1 MKIKNNNQNQN
12 IIYLD
17 FGEIEELITKK
28 KKKKTKKKVNN
39 QKKIVDE
46 VKETLAQF
54 DALIKEA
61 DSKKIK
67 IPAELGELPL
77 NIEDINT
84 IKELKELN
92 ADLKQRIILISELI
106 SKQLV
111 EPEPEGI
118 PIMRFGMGGVQQGL
132 PTTITAAQIQAQQ
145 AQSQPGAVEPVEPI
159 RPMLPPQP
167 QPQPSDDRLKKIQEQ
182 LKKREEDII
191 SQLPKDEQ
199 EKARAKQKQIDD
211 AKKRP
216 LPETPDIPISAQGF
230 IITKP
235 TNPQD
240 KLILGSSFEAPFEMY
255 ELYYQPA
262 QKFVIGYMDKLK
274 TDPRDNDKFYI
285 TKKDFDAFKN
295 EQKRALLFY
304 QTWKDKL
311 SPLQKQGIG
320 TLSAAKTMDKSI
332 LNLYQEEPLKLIT
345 ELASQKRGK
354 KVSIELV
361 DGFDPQGI
369 PETTDQ
375 KLKRL
380 KKLQEDELRQPVGT
394 PVAPPWSDM
403 GRIQPPV
410 KDNPQAGI
418 DAGVADDDKS
428 LQEKSVLEVALK
440 PDDRVDRPA
449 EIVEA
454 EQALNDFINKNKI
467 HRAGQIPTYT
477 AKLRK
482 QVDKLVKFIVDV
494 AFRFNRNIDMR
505 AAQNLQVNLNNAKKK
520 NARIRFSEGIIELVD
535 AYSN

>member
-1 MKIKNNNQNQN
+1 
-12 IIYLD
+12 
-17 FGEIEELITKK
+17 
-28 KKKKTKKKVNN
+28 
-39 QKKIVDE
+39 
-46 VKETLAQF
+46 
-54 DALIKEA
+54 
-61 DSKKIK
+61 
-67 IPAELGELPL
+67 
-77 NIEDINT
+77 
-84 IKELKELN
+84 
-92 ADLKQRIILISELI
+92 
-106 SKQLV
+106 
-111 EPEPEGI
+111 
-118 PIMRFGMGGVQQGL
+118 MRFGMGGVQQGI

-145 AQSQPGAVEPVEPI
+145 AQSQQGTLQPVEPI
-159 RPMLPPQP
+159 RPMLPPQS
-167 QPQPSDDRLKKIQEQ
+167 QPQGQSDDRLKQIQEQ

-199 EKARAKQKQIDD
+199 EKAREKQKEIDD

-240 KLILGSSFEAPFEMY
+240 KLILGESFEAPFEMY

-262 QKFVIGYMDKLK
+262 QKFVIGYMDRLK
-274 TDPRDNDKFYI
+274 KDPRDNDKFYI

-295 EQKRALLFY
+295 QQKRELLVY

-311 SPLQKQGIG
+311 TPLQKQGIG
-320 TLSAAKTMDKSI
+320 TLSAAKSMDKSI
-332 LNLYQEEPLKLIT
+332 INLYQKEPLRLIT

-354 KVSIELV
+354 KVSVELV
-361 DGFDPQGI
+361 DGFDQQGI

-380 KKLQEDELRQPVGT
+380 KKLQEDELRP
-394 PVAPPWSDM
+394 
-403 GRIQPPV
+403 IQPPIIV
-410 KDNPQAGI
+410 DPRTGI
-418 DAGVADDDKS
+418 DAGLDAGPVANNDDSS

-440 PDDRVDRPA
+440 PAERVDRPA
-449 EIVEA
+449 EIVRA
-454 EQALNDFINKNKI
+454 EQDLNDFINRNKI
-467 HRAGQIPTYT
+467 HRAGNIPTYT

-505 AAQNLQVNLNNAKKK
+505 AAQNLQVNLNNAKRKT
-520 NARIRFSEGIIELVD
+520 ARIRFSEDILKLVD

>member
-1 MKIKNNNQNQN
+1 
-12 IIYLD
+12 
-17 FGEIEELITKK
+17 
-28 KKKKTKKKVNN
+28 
-39 QKKIVDE
+39 
-46 VKETLAQF
+46 
-54 DALIKEA
+54 
-61 DSKKIK
+61 
-67 IPAELGELPL
+67 
-77 NIEDINT
+77 
-84 IKELKELN
+84 
-92 ADLKQRIILISELI
+92 
-106 SKQLV
+106 
-111 EPEPEGI
+111 
-118 PIMRFGMGGVQQGL
+118 
-132 PTTITAAQIQAQQ
+132 
-145 AQSQPGAVEPVEPI
+145 
-159 RPMLPPQP
+159 
-167 QPQPSDDRLKKIQEQ
+167 
-182 LKKREEDII
+182 
-191 SQLPKDEQ
+191 
-199 EKARAKQKQIDD
+199 
-211 AKKRP
+211 
-216 LPETPDIPISAQGF
+216 
-230 IITKP
+230 
-235 TNPQD
+235 
-240 KLILGSSFEAPFEMY
+240 MY

-274 TDPRDNDKFYI
+274 KDPRDNDKFYI

-295 EQKRALLFY
+295 QQKGELLFY

-311 SPLQKQGIG
+311 TPIQKQGIG

-380 KKLQEDELRQPVGT
+380 KKLQEDELRPD
-394 PVAPPWSDM
+394 PVAP
-403 GRIQPPV
+403 IQPPIIV
-410 KDNPQAGI
+410 DPKTGI

>member
-39 QKKIVDE
+39 KKKIVDE

-67 IPAELGELPL
+67 IPSELGELPL

-92 ADLKQRIILISELI
+92 VDLKQRIILITELI
-106 SKQLV
+106 KKQLV

-118 PIMRFGMGGVQQGL
+118 PIMRFGMGGIQQGL
-132 PTTITAAQIQAQQ
+132 PTTITAAQIQSQQ
-145 AQSQPGAVEPVEPI
+145 AQSQPGAVEPIP
-159 RPMLPPQP
+159 PMQPVRPQP
-167 QPQPSDDRLKKIQEQ
+167 EDDRLKQIQDQ

-191 SQLPKDEQ
+191 NQLPKDSQ
-199 EKARAKQKQIDD
+199 EKAREKQKQIDD

-240 KLILGSSFEAPFEMY
+240 KQILGESFEAPFEMY

-262 QKFVIGYMDKLK
+262 QKFVIGYMDRLK
-274 TDPRDNDKFYI
+274 KDPRDNDKFYI
-285 TKKDFDAFKN
+285 TKKDFDSFKN
-295 EQKRALLFY
+295 QQKQELLFY

-311 SPLQKQGIG
+311 TPIQKQGIG

-332 LNLYQEEPLKLIT
+332 LNLYQEDPLKLIT

-380 KKLQEDELRQPVGT
+380 KKLQEDELRPDPVL
-394 PVAPPWSDM
+394 PK
-403 GRIQPPV
+403 PPV
-410 KDNPQAGI
+410 IVDPRTGVDAGI
-418 DAGVADDDKS
+418 KWSGLADDDKL

-440 PDDRVDRPA
+440 PDDRVDRPS
-449 EIVEA
+449 EIVRA
-454 EQALNDFINKNKI
+454 EQDLNDFITKNKI
-467 HRAGQIPTYT
+467 HREGQIPTYT
-477 AKLRK
+477 PKLRK

-494 AFRFNRNIDMR
+494 AFRFNRKIDMR

-520 NARIRFSEGIIELVD
+520 QQRIRFSQGITELVD

>member
-17 FGEIEELITKK
+17 FGEIEEFFTKK

-39 QKKIVDE
+39 KKKIVDE

-67 IPAELGELPL
+67 IPSELGELPL

-92 ADLKQRIILISELI
+92 VDLKQRIILISELI
-106 SKQLV
+106 KKQLV

-118 PIMRFGMGGVQQGL
+118 PIMRFGMGGIQQGL

-145 AQSQPGAVEPVEPI
+145 AQSQQGIVEPVEPV
-159 RPMLPPQP
+159 RPML
-167 QPQPSDDRLKKIQEQ
+167 PQPSDDRLKQIQEQ

-191 SQLPKDEQ
+191 SQLPKDSQ
-199 EKARAKQKQIDD
+199 EKAREKQKQIDD

-240 KLILGSSFEAPFEMY
+240 KQILGESFEAPFEMY

-262 QKFVIGYMDKLK
+262 QKFVIGYMDRLK
-274 TDPRDNDKFYI
+274 KDPRDNDKFYI

-295 EQKRALLFY
+295 QQKQELLFY

-311 SPLQKQGIG
+311 TPIQRQGIG
-320 TLSAAKTMDKSI
+320 TLSAAKTMDNSI
-332 LNLYQEEPLKLIT
+332 INLYKEDPLKLIT

-361 DGFDPQGI
+361 DGFNPQGI

-380 KKLQEDELRQPVGT
+380 KKLQEDELRPDPVL
-394 PVAPPWSDM
+394 PK
-403 GRIQPPV
+403 PPV
-410 KDNPQAGI
+410 IVDPRTGV
-418 DAGVADDDKS
+418 DAGAVADDDKL

-440 PDDRVDRPA
+440 PEDRVDRPS
-449 EIVEA
+449 EIVRA
-454 EQALNDFINKNKI
+454 EQDLNDFITKNKI
-467 HRAGQIPTYT
+467 HREGQIPTYT
-477 AKLRK
+477 PKLRK

-520 NARIRFSEGIIELVD
+520 QQRIRFSQGIIELVD

>member
-17 FGEIEELITKK
+17 FGEIEEFFTKK

-39 QKKIVDE
+39 KKKIVDE

-67 IPAELGELPL
+67 IPSELGELPL

-92 ADLKQRIILISELI
+92 VDLKQRIITISELI
-106 SKQLV
+106 KKQLV
-111 EPEPEGI
+111 ESEPEGI
-118 PIMRFGMGGVQQGL
+118 PVMRFGMGGVQQGI
-132 PTTITAAQIQAQQ
+132 PTTVTAAQIQSQQ
-145 AQSQPGAVEPVEPI
+145 AQSQQGIVEPVASI
-159 RPMLPPQP
+159 RPMQP
-167 QPQPSDDRLKKIQEQ
+167 QGQSDDRLKQIKEQ

-191 SQLPKDEQ
+191 SQLPKDSQ
-199 EKARAKQKQIDD
+199 EKAREKQKQIDD

-216 LPETPDIPISAQGF
+216 LPNTPDIPISAQGF

-240 KLILGSSFEAPFEMY
+240 KQILGESFEAPFEMY

-262 QKFVIGYMDKLK
+262 QKFVIGYMDRLK
-274 TDPRDNDKFYI
+274 KDPRDNDKFYI
-285 TKKDFDAFKN
+285 TKKDFDSFKN
-295 EQKRALLFY
+295 QQKQELLFY

-311 SPLQKQGIG
+311 TPIQKQGIG

-332 LNLYQEEPLKLIT
+332 LNLYQEDPLKLIT

-361 DGFDPQGI
+361 DGFNPKGI

-380 KKLQEDELRQPVGT
+380 KKLQEDELRPDTVLPIEPVI
-394 PVAPPWSDM
+394 V
-403 GRIQPPV
+403 
-410 KDNPQAGI
+410 NPQTGLDAGI
-418 DAGVADDDKS
+418 VADDDKS

-440 PDDRVDRPA
+440 PEDRVDRPA
-449 EIVEA
+449 EIVRA
-454 EQALNDFINKNKI
+454 EQDLNDFITKNKI
-467 HRAGQIPTYT
+467 HRAGNIPNYSP
-477 AKLRK
+477 KLK
-482 QVDKLVKFIVDV
+482 LQVDKLVKFIVDV
-494 AFRFNRNIDMR
+494 AFRFNRKIDMR
-505 AAQNLQVNLNNAKKK
+505 SARNLQVNLNNAKKK
-520 NARIRFSEGIIELVD
+520 NQRIRFAQGITELVD

>member
-28 KKKKTKKKVNN
+28 KKKKIKKKVDNK
-39 QKKIVDE
+39 KKIVDE
-46 VKETLAQF
+46 VKETLSQF

-92 ADLKQRIILISELI
+92 ADLKQRIILITELI
-106 SKQLV
+106 KKQLV

-118 PIMRFGMGGVQQGL
+118 PIIRFGMGGIQQGL

-145 AQSQPGAVEPVEPI
+145 AQSQPGAVEPIP
-159 RPMLPPQP
+159 PM
-167 QPQPSDDRLKKIQEQ
+167 QPQPSDDRLKQIQDQ

-191 SQLPKDEQ
+191 SQLPKDSQ

-216 LPETPDIPISAQGF
+216 LPDTPDIPDIPISAQGF

-235 TNPQD
+235 TNPED
-240 KLILGSSFEAPFEMY
+240 KQILGESFEAPFEMY

-262 QKFVIGYMDKLK
+262 QKFVIGYMDRLK
-274 TDPRDNDKFYI
+274 KDPRDNDKFYI

-295 EQKRALLFY
+295 QQKQELLFY

-311 SPLQKQGIG
+311 TPLQKQGIG

-332 LNLYQEEPLKLIT
+332 LNLYSEDPLKLIT

-361 DGFDPQGI
+361 DGFDPKGI

-380 KKLQEDELRQPVGT
+380 KKLQEDELRPDPVL
-394 PVAPPWSDM
+394 P
-403 GRIQPPV
+403 QPPV
-410 KDNPQAGI
+410 IVDPRTGV
-418 DAGVADDDKS
+418 DAGLDAGVVADDDKS
-428 LQEKSVLEVALK
+428 LEEKSVLEVALK
-440 PDDRVDRPA
+440 PVDRVDRPA

-454 EQALNDFINKNKI
+454 EQDLNDFITKNKI

-477 AKLRK
+477 PKLRQ
-482 QVDKLVKFIVDV
+482 QVDKLVKFIVDES
-494 AFRFNRNIDMR
+494 FRFNRKIDMR

-520 NARIRFSEGIIELVD
+520 QQRIRFSQGITELVD

>member
-1 MKIKNNNQNQN
+1 
-12 IIYLD
+12 
-17 FGEIEELITKK
+17 
-28 KKKKTKKKVNN
+28 
-39 QKKIVDE
+39 
-46 VKETLAQF
+46 
-54 DALIKEA
+54 
-61 DSKKIK
+61 
-67 IPAELGELPL
+67 
-77 NIEDINT
+77 
-84 IKELKELN
+84 
-92 ADLKQRIILISELI
+92 
-106 SKQLV
+106 
-111 EPEPEGI
+111 
-118 PIMRFGMGGVQQGL
+118 
-132 PTTITAAQIQAQQ
+132 
-145 AQSQPGAVEPVEPI
+145 
-159 RPMLPPQP
+159 MLPPLPLP
-167 QPQPSDDRLKKIQEQ
+167 QREDDRLKLIQEQ

-191 SQLPKDEQ
+191 SQLPKDSQ
-199 EKARAKQKQIDD
+199 EKAREKQKEIDD

-262 QKFVIGYMDKLK
+262 QKFVIGYMDRLK
-274 TDPRDNDKFYI
+274 KDPRDNDKFYI

-295 EQKRALLFY
+295 QQKRELLVY

-311 SPLQKQGIG
+311 TPLQKQGIG

-354 KVSIELV
+354 KVSVELV

-380 KKLQEDELRQPVGT
+380 KKLQEDELRP
-394 PVAPPWSDM
+394 
-403 GRIQPPV
+403 IQPPIIV
-410 KDNPQAGI
+410 NPKAGI
-418 DAGVADDDKS
+418 DAGIDAAEMKWSGLADDDKS

-454 EQALNDFINKNKI
+454 EQDLNDFITRNKI
-467 HRAGQIPTYT
+467 HREGQIPTYT
-477 AKLRK
+477 AKLKK

-505 AAQNLQVNLNNAKKK
+505 AAQNLQVNLSNAKKK
-520 NARIRFSEGIIELVD
+520 NTRIRFAEGIIQLVD
-535 AYSN
+535 GYSN

>member
-28 KKKKTKKKVNN
+28 NKKKTRKKVDNK
-39 QKKIVDE
+39 KKIVDE

-118 PIMRFGMGGVQQGL
+118 AIMRFGMGGVQQGI

-145 AQSQPGAVEPVEPI
+145 AQSQQGALQPVEPI
-159 RPMLPPQP
+159 RPMLPPLPLP
-167 QPQPSDDRLKKIQEQ
+167 QREDDRLKLIQEQ

-191 SQLPKDEQ
+191 SQLPKDSQ
-199 EKARAKQKQIDD
+199 EKAREKQKEIDD

-262 QKFVIGYMDKLK
+262 QKFVIGYMDRLK
-274 TDPRDNDKFYI
+274 KDPRDNDKFYI

-295 EQKRALLFY
+295 QQKRELLVY

-311 SPLQKQGIG
+311 TPLQKQGIG

-354 KVSIELV
+354 KVSVELV

-380 KKLQEDELRQPVGT
+380 KKLQEDELRP
-394 PVAPPWSDM
+394 
-403 GRIQPPV
+403 IQPPIIV
-410 KDNPQAGI
+410 NPKAGI
-418 DAGVADDDKS
+418 DAGIDAAEMKWSGLADDDKS

-454 EQALNDFINKNKI
+454 EQALNDFITRNKI
-467 HRAGQIPTYT
+467 HREGQIPTYT
-477 AKLRK
+477 AKLKK

-505 AAQNLQVNLNNAKKK
+505 AAQNLQVNLSNAKKK
-520 NARIRFSEGIIELVD
+520 NTRIRFAEGIIQLVD
-535 AYSN
+535 GYSN

>member
-1 MKIKNNNQNQN
+1 
-12 IIYLD
+12 
-17 FGEIEELITKK
+17 
-28 KKKKTKKKVNN
+28 
-39 QKKIVDE
+39 
-46 VKETLAQF
+46 
-54 DALIKEA
+54 
-61 DSKKIK
+61 
-67 IPAELGELPL
+67 
-77 NIEDINT
+77 
-84 IKELKELN
+84 
-92 ADLKQRIILISELI
+92 
-106 SKQLV
+106 
-111 EPEPEGI
+111 
-118 PIMRFGMGGVQQGL
+118 MRFGMGGIQQGL

-145 AQSQPGAVEPVEPI
+145 AQSQQGIVEPVEPV
-159 RPMLPPQP
+159 RPML
-167 QPQPSDDRLKKIQEQ
+167 PQPSDDRLKQIQDQ

-191 SQLPKDEQ
+191 NQLPKDSQ
-199 EKARAKQKQIDD
+199 EKAREKQKQIDD

-240 KLILGSSFEAPFEMY
+240 KQILGESFEAPFEMY

-262 QKFVIGYMDKLK
+262 QKFVIGYMDRLK
-274 TDPRDNDKFYI
+274 KDPRDNDKFYI

-295 EQKRALLFY
+295 QQKQELLFY

-311 SPLQKQGIG
+311 TPIQKQGIG

-332 LNLYQEEPLKLIT
+332 LNLYQEDPLKLIT

-361 DGFDPQGI
+361 DGFNPKGI

-380 KKLQEDELRQPVGT
+380 KKLQEDELRPDTVLPIEPVI
-394 PVAPPWSDM
+394 V
-403 GRIQPPV
+403 
-410 KDNPQAGI
+410 NPQTGLDAGI
-418 DAGVADDDKS
+418 VADDDKS

-440 PDDRVDRPA
+440 PEDRVDRPA
-449 EIVEA
+449 EIVRA
-454 EQALNDFINKNKI
+454 EQDLNDFITKNKI
-467 HRAGQIPTYT
+467 HREGQIPTYT
-477 AKLRK
+477 PKLRK

-520 NARIRFSEGIIELVD
+520 QQRIRFSQGIIELVD

>member
-39 QKKIVDE
+39 KKKIVDE

-106 SKQLV
+106 KKQLV

-118 PIMRFGMGGVQQGL
+118 AIMRFGMGGVQQGL

-145 AQSQPGAVEPVEPI
+145 AQSQQGIVEPMQPI

-167 QPQPSDDRLKKIQEQ
+167 QPQPSDDRLKQIQEQ

-262 QKFVIGYMDKLK
+262 QKFVIGYMDRLK
-274 TDPRDNDKFYI
+274 KDPRDNDKFYI

-295 EQKRALLFY
+295 QQKQELLFY

-311 SPLQKQGIG
+311 TPIQKQGIG

-380 KKLQEDELRQPVGT
+380 KKLQEDELRPIEPTIIV
-394 PVAPPWSDM
+394 
-403 GRIQPPV
+403 
-410 KDNPQAGI
+410 NPQAGI

-449 EIVEA
+449 EIVRA
-454 EQALNDFINKNKI
+454 EQDLNDFINKNKI
-467 HRAGQIPTYT
+467 HRAGNIPTYT

-520 NARIRFSEGIIELVD
+520 NARIRFSQGIIELVD